1 MTVVKG
7 WTKLSVRK
15 TTRIRVDRIR
25 QLMVRNGCG
34 KPIEEITIDEAISW
48 ALDKLNGVGIHV

>member
-7 WTKLSVRK
+7 WTKLPVRK

-25 QLMVRNGCG
+25 AMMVKNGYP
-34 KPIEEITIDEAISW
+34 KPADEITLDDAISW
-48 ALDKLNGVGIHV
+48 ALDKLNGVDIHV